1 MSNIK
6 TPSEQAFMR
15 TACRASARVLGA
27 VTKQARPGITTRE
40 LDDYAAECIDK
51 IGGQSAFLGYKGF
64 PRHSCISVNDEVVH
78 GIGSERE
85 IEFGDIVSIDIGVE
99 IDGFI
104 GDNAKTVIVGE
115 CDIKTQKLIEVTEA
129 SLYAGISCA
138 VAGNRVSD
146 ISRAIQDLVESSGF
160 SVVREFVGHGVGR
173 TMHEDPQVPNFVEPR
188 KKSAELRPGM
198 TLAIEPMVNA
208 GKAAVKVLRDG
219 WTVVTRDGRPSVHFE
234 HTILVRDGE
243 AEVLTCLEETK
254 YGLNAV

>member
-15 TACRASARVLGA
+15 TACRASAFVLDA
-27 VTKQARPGITTRE
+27 LAKQIRPGLTTRE
-40 LDDYAAECIDK
+40 LDEFAAESIESV
-51 IGGQSAFLGYKGF
+51 GGRSAFLGYNGF

-78 GIGSERE
+78 GIAGERV
-85 IEFGDIVSIDIGVE
+85 IAFGDIVSIDIGVTVG
-99 IDGFI
+99 GFI
-104 GDNAKTVIVGE
+104 GDNARTVVVGE
-115 CDIKTQKLIEVTEA
+115 CDSKTQKLIEVTES

-146 ISRAIQDLVESSGF
+146 ISRAIQDLVESNGF

-188 KKSAELRPGM
+188 KKSVILKPGM

-208 GKAAVKVLRDG
+208 GSAAVKVLKDG
-219 WTVVTRDGRPSVHFE
+219 WTVVTLDGSPSVHFE
-234 HTILVRDGE
+234 HTVLVREGE
-243 AEVLTCLEETK
+243 PEVLTWLEETK
-254 YGLNAV
+254 YGLSAE